1 MINQKFNK
9 DRLLKYALY
18 LKRGK
23 LKCEKFCIVGPP
35 DKDTKM
41 QMERSEF
48 KPLVILPIMELPIIF
63 KGDWF
68 YDEHYMPIFKEDIN
82 NHTISSIGLFFGINP
97 YMFEHIF
104 CPGHQSIEVFGGK
117 ILKSKPPISDIA
129 DNILKLLDAIKHYE
143 CIKGFS
149 TAFNLN

>member
-9 DRLLKYALY
+9 DRLLKYALH

-23 LKCEKFCIVGPP
+23 LKCERFCKVGPP
-35 DKDTKM
+35 DKETKM
-41 QMERSEF
+41 QVERGELKS
-48 KPLVILPIMELPIIF
+48 LVVLPIMELPIIF

-68 YDEHYMPIFKEDIN
+68 YDEDYMPIYKEDFN
-82 NHTISSIGLFFGINP
+82 NHTISSIGMFFGINP

-104 CPGHQSIEVFGGK
+104 CPGHQSTEVFGGK
-117 ILKSKPPISDIA
+117 ILKSNPSMSDIA
-129 DNILKLLDAIKHYE
+129 HNILKLLDAIKDYE
-143 CIKGFS
+143 RIKGFS